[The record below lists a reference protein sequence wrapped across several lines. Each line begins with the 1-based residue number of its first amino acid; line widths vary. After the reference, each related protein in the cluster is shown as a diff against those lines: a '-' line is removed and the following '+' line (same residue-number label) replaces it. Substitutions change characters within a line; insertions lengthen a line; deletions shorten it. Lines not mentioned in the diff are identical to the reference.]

1 MKTISIDF
9 WNTLVDAQTGGKQ
22 RHEARINKVKSIAA
36 KYDKTVTNEQI
47 EAAKKQISIEFDHE
61 WLGKQRTMLTH
72 ELVDRILTHLNIPA
86 KKAEKAA
93 LTFTFQHSLLMG
105 PPELAT
111 DVITI
116 IPQLAEK
123 YPLAIISDT
132 MFSPGSVLRAFLQT
146 NQLLDYFSHFVFSD
160 EVGYSKPDKRAFLQV
175 LEKNKALAQHSIHIG
190 DIQATDIK
198 GAQSVGMKAVLF
210 TGLSDSDANS
220 TTADFTANSWK
231 QVASFCL
238 KD

>member
-9 WNTLVDAQTGGKQ
+9 WNTLVDAKTGGKQ
-22 RHEARINKVKSIAA
+22 RHEARINKVTSLATKYNKS
-36 KYDKTVTNEQI
+36 VTNEQI
-47 EAAKKQISIEFDHE
+47 KAVITQISTEFDQE

-72 ELVDRILTHLNIPA
+72 ELVDRIVNHLTIPA
-86 KKAEKAA
+86 KKSEKAD

-111 DVITI
+111 DVISI
-116 IPQLAEK
+116 IPLLAEK

-146 NQLLDYFSHFVFSD
+146 NLLLDYFSNFVFSD

-175 LEKNKALAQHSIHIG
+175 LKKNKALAQHSIHVG
-190 DIQATDIK
+190 DIQATDII

-210 TGLSDSDANS
+210 TGLSDKDADS
-220 TTADFTANSWK
+220 TTADFTATSWK

>member
-9 WNTLVDAQTGGKQ
+9 WNTLVDAKTGGKQ
-22 RHEARINKVKSIAA
+22 RHEARINKIKSIAA

-47 EAAKKQISIEFDHE
+47 EEATKQVSAEFDIE

-72 ELVDRILTHLNIPA
+72 ELVTLILNHLTIPA
-86 KKAEKAA
+86 KKSEKED

-105 PPELAT
+105 PPELAP
-111 DVITI
+111 DVLTI
-116 IPQLAEK
+116 IPELAEK
-123 YPLAIISDT
+123 FPLAIISDT

-175 LEKNKALAQHSIHIG
+175 LEKNKALAEHSIHIG
-190 DIQATDIK
+190 DIQATDII

-210 TGLSDSDANS
+210 TGLSQADENE
-220 TTADFTANSWK
+220 TTADFIATSWK
-231 QVASFCL
+231 QAANFCL
-238 KD
+238 R